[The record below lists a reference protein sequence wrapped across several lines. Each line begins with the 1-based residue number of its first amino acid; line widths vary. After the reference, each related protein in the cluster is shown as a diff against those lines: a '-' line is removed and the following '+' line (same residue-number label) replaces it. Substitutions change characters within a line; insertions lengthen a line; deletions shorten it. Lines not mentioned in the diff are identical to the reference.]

1 MTGEMAW
8 VAQDGKDSN
17 GDIWAYHAILAKA
30 VGGELRPFDVY
41 QGPYVVVGPDMT
53 VGRSP
58 YSHPVQNMGV
68 VRLWLGYNEEM
79 GDYIYREDIDESIAF
94 YDEKSLVAAAKE
106 IMTWKK
112 R

>member
-1 MTGEMAW
+1 
-8 VAQDGKDSN
+8 
-17 GDIWAYHAILAKA
+17 
-30 VGGELRPFDVY
+30 
-41 QGPYVVVGPDMT
+41 
-53 VGRSP
+53 
-58 YSHPVQNMGV
+58 MGV